1 MLKSTSHIIINSKKN
16 HTCGE
21 KIALSSILSSGGVL
35 WDFIIDIIAGETVF
49 GLPTGIPMIA
59 IFIIGLILGVLLW
72 KMLKMAII
80 LSILVGIGMYFGVVG
95 SGFIGDVRDL
105 LMNYGPQAIQ
115 LAALVIGILP
125 LGLGIAAGF
134 VIGLLKG

>member
-1 MLKSTSHIIINSKKN
+1 M
-16 HTCGE
+16 
-21 KIALSSILSSGGVL
+21 ASILDTSGAL

-59 IFIIGLILGVLLW
+59 IFIIGLILGILLW

-80 LSILVGIGMYFGVVG
+80 LTILVGIGMYFGVVG
-95 SGFIGDVRDL
+95 SGFIEDVRDL

-125 LGLGIAAGF
+125 FGLGIAAGF

>member
-1 MLKSTSHIIINSKKN
+1 M
-16 HTCGE
+16 
-21 KIALSSILSSGGVL
+21 SSIQSAGGAL
-35 WDFIIDIIAGETVF
+35 WDFIVDIIAGETVF

-59 IFIIGLILGVLLW
+59 IFIIGLILGILLW
-72 KMLKMAII
+72 KMVKISII
-80 LSILVGIGMYFGVVG
+80 LTILVGIGMYFGVVG
-95 SGFIGDVRDL
+95 AGFIEDVRDL

-125 LGLGIAAGF
+125 FGLGIAAGF